1 VQGDHLRLERR
12 QGPDGLPDLGMV
24 IGELDA
30 VLLVPNDGVAFSSLL
45 AQVGAQ
51 EQASLVDRDLADPR
65 PWVVEAADPVPV
77 PVGDQERLLG
87 QLLGHQP
94 AAQQPMEQSHHLG
107 ILPQVEDLE
116 RLRRRPGS
124 FVPVAVV
131 LSHLV

>member
-1 VQGDHLRLERR
+1 V
-12 QGPDGLPDLGMV
+12 V

-30 VLLVPNDGVAFSSLL
+30 VVLVPNGGVAVSGLL
-45 AQVGAQ
+45 AQVGAK
-51 EQASLVDRDLADPR
+51 ERASLVDRDLADPGPR
-65 PWVVEAADPVPV
+65 VVEPADPVPV
-77 PVGDQERLLG
+77 PVGDQEGLLG

-94 AAQQPMEQSHHLG
+94 APQQPMQQSHHLG
-107 ILPQVEDLE
+107 ILPQVEDFE